1 MKLASL
7 FLPRNAYLLLIAG
20 ILFLYGALPALI
32 GLYIFEDEYFILLS
46 QLTAIAALGI
56 LLGHRKYKLRSRTYF
71 KKIQGV
77 GLFRKQLRFCNP
89 KLFHIYFYFFLYS
102 YSENSIPLIGAYRR

>member
-56 LLGHRKYKLRSRTYF
+56 LF
-71 KKIQGV
+71 
-77 GLFRKQLRFCNP
+77 
-89 KLFHIYFYFFLYS
+89 
-102 YSENSIPLIGAYRR
+102 

>member
-20 ILFLYGALPALI
+20 ILFLYEFFRLLLGF
-32 GLYIFEDEYFILLS
+32 IFLEDEHFILS
-46 QLTAIAALGI
+46 QLAIALGI

-71 KKIQGV
+71 KK
-77 GLFRKQLRFCNP
+77 
-89 KLFHIYFYFFLYS
+89 
-102 YSENSIPLIGAYRR
+102 